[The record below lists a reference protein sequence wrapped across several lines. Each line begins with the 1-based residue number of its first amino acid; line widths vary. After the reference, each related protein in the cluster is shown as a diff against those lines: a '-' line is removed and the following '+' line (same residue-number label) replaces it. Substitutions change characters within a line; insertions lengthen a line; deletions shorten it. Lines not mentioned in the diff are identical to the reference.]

1 MNGKGPSDRQG
12 SRAGAA
18 ETYLI
23 VINSLGA
30 GGAERSLADILPHLA
45 DSGVHPIVA
54 CFKSPDVGF
63 EDEVRAEGIDVRV
76 LSSSSLPGH
85 VVQLRRII
93 RSEKP
98 SLVYTALFDA
108 HIAGRLAA
116 AGTGVPVLSNLTN
129 VAYDPARY
137 LDPNV
142 SGRRL
147 SLIRRID
154 GWTARHLTAHFHAV
168 SGAVKDSAIDSL
180 GVDPS
185 SVTVVYR
192 GRYPNRLG
200 MAGSDRKER
209 VRSMLGISP
218 SSDVL
223 ISVGRQEYQKG
234 HKYLLE
240 AIPAMAERHR
250 DVLVL
255 IVGRTGHATQELQGL
270 VESLDL
276 TDRVWFLGHR
286 TDIPDLLAAAD
297 VFVFPSVYEGLGGAA
312 LEAMAL
318 GLPMVVSDVPA
329 LREVIEIG
337 ANGIVVPPANAAALA
352 DGIDALLDDRNTMAR
367 YGVRSREI
375 FEERFDANDTIPAT
389 VDLMGRVARR
399 GSSSTKNA

>member
-1 MNGKGPSDRQG
+1 MKERESGGRQG
-12 SRAGAA
+12 SVEGAND
-18 ETYLI
+18 TYLI

-45 DSGVHPIVA
+45 NSGVRPIVA

-63 EDEVRAEGIDVRV
+63 EHEVRAGGIEVRI
-76 LSSSSLPGH
+76 LPSTSLPGH
-85 VVQLRRII
+85 VAQLRKII
-93 RSEKP
+93 RSENP

-108 HIAGRLAA
+108 HLAGRVAA
-116 AGTGVPVLSNLTN
+116 AGSGVPVLSNLTN

-142 SGRRL
+142 NARRL
-147 SLIRRID
+147 RIIRHVD

-168 SGAVKDSAIDSL
+168 SGAVKDSAVASL
-180 GVDPS
+180 GVKPS

-192 GRYPNRLG
+192 GRHLDRLG
-200 MAGSDRKER
+200 TPGAERKER
-209 VRSMLGISP
+209 VREALGIL
-218 SSDVL
+218 SSQDVL

-240 AIPAMAERHR
+240 AMPSLVERHPG
-250 DVLVL
+250 LLLL
-255 IVGRTGHATQELQGL
+255 IVGREGHSTPELEGL
-270 VESLDL
+270 VASLDL
-276 TDRVWFLGHR
+276 SDHVRFLGHR

-329 LREVIEIG
+329 LREVVEAG
-337 ANGIVVPPANAAALA
+337 ENAIVVPPADAVALA
-352 DGIDALLDDRNTMAR
+352 DGVSSLLEDRSRMAR
-367 YGVRSREI
+367 FGVRSREI
-375 FEERFDANDTIPAT
+375 FEEKFNATDAIPAT
-389 VDLMGRVARR
+389 VALMHSVAAQ
-399 GSSSTKNA
+399 SH

>member
-1 MNGKGPSDRQG
+1 MNGQESDQDLG
-12 SRAGAA
+12 STSRI
-18 ETYLI
+18 EDTYLI

-45 DSGVHPIVA
+45 DTGVHPIVA

-63 EDEVRAEGIDVRV
+63 EHEVRAEGIDVRV
-76 LSSSSLPGH
+76 LSPGSRARH
-85 VVQLRRII
+85 IYQLRRII

-108 HIAGRLAA
+108 HIAGRIAA
-116 AGTGVPVLSNLTN
+116 TGTGVPVLSNLTN

-142 SGRRL
+142 NGRRL
-147 SLIRRID
+147 RAIRHVD

-168 SGAVKDSAIDSL
+168 SGAVKDSAVASL
-180 GVDPS
+180 GVKPS

-192 GRYPNRLG
+192 GRHLDRLG
-200 MAGSDRKER
+200 KPGSERKEL
-209 VRSMLGISP
+209 VRRAVGIA
-218 SSDVL
+218 SSQEVL

-234 HKYLLE
+234 HRYLLE
-240 AIPAMAERHR
+240 AMPALIRQHP
-250 DVLVL
+250 DVLAL
-255 IVGRTGHATQELQGL
+255 IVGRTGHSTAELERI

-276 TDRVWFLGHR
+276 SKHVRFLGHR

-329 LREVIEIG
+329 LREVVEVDG
-337 ANGIVVPPANAAALA
+337 NGIVVPPADPGSLA
-352 DGIDALLDDRNTMAR
+352 EGISELLDDKARMAAF
-367 YGVRSREI
+367 GIRSREI
-375 FEERFDANDTIPAT
+375 FEEKFDAADAIPAT
-389 VDLMGRVARR
+389 VDLMHRVADQP
-399 GSSSTKNA
+399 STS